1 MERVKHMNPKK
12 TFSAMWIS
20 AVIATAWML
29 LAVATG
35 QAQQRTVKKL
45 PPRAAATAASS
56 APEPKYKG
64 IWEPVNYP
72 DDVQLKDVYF
82 VNDKVGWVAGKGQG
96 GIILHTADGGEH
108 WDIQLGDPNSNE
120 ESFDDLRFL
129 DQTHGW
135 AVQRGGKLVRTADGK
150 NWEEA
155 GSLPGQM
162 KDYQFLTPRNGVE
175 TGGFFNDSRIN
186 VTADG
191 GRSWKPVFQC
201 ATTLR
206 VEGLTKHVGCYVEDL
221 HFPSLRVGYGVGGGF
236 NGGYAVIAKTE
247 DGGASWKVI
256 FASTDMETA
265 EAVFFTDEKNG
276 VIRLK
281 DRKIFLTAD
290 GGQSWRGV
298 PASANGLIKFGDPEA
313 GGSCRERSCSFT
325 TDGGQH
331 WISRDLRF
339 PASVESFSIPRRDR
353 IYVVG
358 EHGMVYRYRIV
369 PADYLAQGILD
380 APLLSPYG
388 GAVPA
393 QLGRLRAEVQQLQT
407 KIGAAGGSAS
417 PASRTGITS
426 QSARGPA
433 GQPQNQTNTSQDQTA
448 PAADA
453 ASAGQDPGAAETG
466 FSQDAANA
474 PAGADSQ
481 SAGGDAAFS
490 QDSGFSQDALS
501 APPSQPLQDCCG
513 EQIQGLQTDLNS
525 FSQQVPAFTGKYR
538 NLNLLF
544 VGLNMINDL
553 IGKARGMRDA
563 FLALKKAPNLP
574 VAAAALQDLA
584 GKLDNTSQSISTGF
598 QDLNA
603 GGFSQGAGGA
613 VSNMIGNAVSGEP
626 AGDPNAGPGAQTAS
640 QDAEQQKKEEKK
652 KSDTMEK
659 LKKLKR
665 KFPF

>member
-1 MERVKHMNPKK
+1 MNSKK
-12 TFSAMWIS
+12 TLSVFWIS
-20 AVIATAWML
+20 GVFAAAAML
-29 LAVATG
+29 LAAAPG
-35 QAQQRTVKKL
+35 QAQQRTVKNIR
-45 PPRAAATAASS
+45 PRATATAASS

-64 IWEPVNYP
+64 VWEPVNYP

-135 AVQRGGKLVRTADGK
+135 AVQRGGKLVRTSDGK

-155 GSLPGQM
+155 GSLPGQLR
-162 KDYQFLTPRNGVE
+162 DYQFLTPRNGIE
-175 TGGFFNDSRIN
+175 TGGFYNDSRIN

-201 ATTLR
+201 VTTLR
-206 VEGLTKHVGCYVEDL
+206 VEGLTKRVGCYLQDL
-221 HFPSLRVGYGVGGGF
+221 HFPSVRVGYAVGGGF
-236 NGGYAVIAKTE
+236 NGGYAVITKTE

-265 EAVFFTDEKNG
+265 DAVFFTDENNG
-276 VIRLK
+276 VIRLR

-298 PASANGLIKFGDPEA
+298 PASANGLIKFGDPEV

-339 PASVESFSIPRRDR
+339 PAAVESFSIPRRDR

-388 GAVPA
+388 GPVPA
-393 QLGRLRAEVQQLQT
+393 QLGRIRAEVQQLQT
-407 KIGAAGGSAS
+407 KIGAAGGSTS
-417 PASRTGITS
+417 PASRTGNTS
-426 QSARGPA
+426 RSAGAPA
-433 GQPQNQTNTSQDQTA
+433 GQPQNQNDTSQDQTA

-453 ASAGQDPGAAETG
+453 ASAGQDSGAADTGFSQDAANVPAGADGQTAAAETG
-466 FSQDAANA
+466 FSQDV
-474 PAGADSQ
+474 
-481 SAGGDAAFS
+481 
-490 QDSGFSQDALS
+490 LS

-513 EQIQGLQTDLNS
+513 AQIQGLQTDLNS

-563 FLALKKAPNLP
+563 FLALKKAPNLQL
-574 VAAAALQDLA
+574 AAAALQDLA

-598 QDLNA
+598 PDLDA

-626 AGDPNAGPGAQTAS
+626 AADPNAGPAAQSAT

-652 KSDTMEK
+652 KSDAMDK